1 MSEEST
7 KLPTDPE
14 KIIALL
20 KPTRVENKAFE
31 VTTDYLHNQY
41 EIMGIL
47 IRRLVQ
53 DRNRDPKVILTI
65 AMAAVQARH
74 SIYETAMRLMAR
86 QESYDLLSGL
96 VATPRTAANPFMG
109 MSEESL
115 IALRDLLLKQEH
127 MQQSPKPGD
136 SRPA

>member
-1 MSEEST
+1 MSETT

-53 DRNRDPKVILTI
+53 DRSRDPKVILTI

-96 VATPRTAANPFMG
+96 VASPRTANNPFMG
-109 MSEESL
+109 MSKESL
-115 IALRDLLLKQEH
+115 TALRDLLLKQEH
-127 MQQSPKPGD
+127 MQQSTKPGE
-136 SRPA
+136 

>member
-1 MSEEST
+1 MSETT

-31 VTTDYLHNQY
+31 VATDYLHNQY

-53 DRNRDPKVILTI
+53 DRSRDPKVILTI

-96 VATPRTAANPFMG
+96 VASPRTANNPFMG
-109 MSEESL
+109 MSKESL
-115 IALRDLLLKQEH
+115 TALRDLLLKQEH
-127 MQQSPKPGD
+127 MQQSTKPGE
-136 SRPA
+136 